1 MEMWNRSA
9 DLFWVET
16 EQRLNQIKAELAK
29 HDLRGLNDVWFIH
42 ALAEDVAFDLNCSE
56 SQIRAV
62 INRMREAA

>member
-1 MEMWNRSA
+1 MEIWDRSA
-9 DLFWVET
+9 DIFWVET

-29 HDLRGLNDVWFIH
+29 HDLRGLNDVD

-62 INRMREAA
+62 INRIREVA